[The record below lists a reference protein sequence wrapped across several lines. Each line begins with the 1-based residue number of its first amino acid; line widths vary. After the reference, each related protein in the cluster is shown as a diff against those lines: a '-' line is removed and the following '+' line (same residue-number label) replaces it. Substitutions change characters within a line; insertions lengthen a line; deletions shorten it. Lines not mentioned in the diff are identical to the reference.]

1 MVRSSENIKKMEE
14 LKKSLDELD
23 RKVNELQKHIN
34 ELETLLSWGN
44 VYGYITDLTSIS
56 A

>member
-34 ELETLLSWGN
+34 ELETLLSWDN
-44 VYGYITDLTSIS
+44 VYGYITELTSIS